1 MKERIYGLTKLFAL
15 CLIVLLGMCLRFYNL
30 NFPSIG
36 YHNMME
42 NEYLATAQEMNT
54 TRDYS
59 LNRMYCYNI
68 FEEPVHRYHSQPPL
82 ISYQILLAWRLFD
95 ENLWGPR
102 LFNVLFGGLSI
113 LGIYFIASILFRNI
127 FLSLFAGLSL
137 AIMPLAVFFSRNIQ
151 PESPAFFFM
160 ILANLFFLRFV
171 SSSKKYNLFFS
182 GLSLSAACLYKFNFF
197 ITVIPF
203 IFCFPFKIFF
213 NNRKEFL
220 KILFVFCLSIL
231 PAVIAIIWLR
241 FLNRWDFQELHR
253 IGSFSIFTS
262 SYWAEHGRIIWWY
275 AKQENFGVIYAV
287 LTLLGIITAF
297 LKRRGLLNRYI
308 IGWGLAVICYG
319 IMYSE
324 YIYQNNFS
332 QMPFLLLASVSAG
345 YAISSVSSIVKNAF
359 KRDLFLA
366 FMLLTIVITSAPF
379 IHNSILRIRGTLFL
393 GADVAGETLRE
404 FTKPGEYI
412 FLSTHAQGYGIVRYS
427 RRLAGWVDE
436 LAGFKD
442 KEDEFDIKYIC
453 FYPIENLM
461 RLRFSSL
468 PLYEYIQKNYRIKE
482 VGLTDEPFKLYYII
496 FERGE
501 GADIEE
507 SLGSLSG
514 TKQIKAIYKSF
525 DMYTIFYSLRP
536 LIGKP
541 GDTG

>member
-1 MKERIYGLTKLFAL
+1 MKERIYGLTKVLAL
-15 CLIVLLGMCLRFYNL
+15 CLIVSLGMCLRSYIL

-36 YHNMME
+36 YHNMIE
-42 NEYLATAQEMNT
+42 NEYLTTAQEMNT
-54 TRDYS
+54 AHDYS
-59 LNRMYCYNI
+59 LNRMHCYNI
-68 FEEPVHRYHSQPPL
+68 FEEPVHRYYSQPPL

-102 LFNVLFGGLSI
+102 LFNVLFGAFSI

-127 FLSLFAGLSL
+127 FLSLFASFSL

-160 ILANLFFLRFV
+160 ILANLFYLRFA
-171 SSSKKYNLFFS
+171 SSFKKYNLFFS

-231 PAVIAIIWLR
+231 PIVTAIIWLS
-241 FLNRWDFQELHR
+241 FLNRWDFQELHKIR
-253 IGSFSIFTS
+253 SFSIFTS
-262 SYWAEHGRIIWWY
+262 SYWAEHGRTIWWY
-275 AKQENFGVIYAV
+275 TKQENFSVIYVA

-332 QMPFLLLASVSAG
+332 QMPFLLLASVSTG
-345 YAISSVSSIVKNAF
+345 YAVLYISLVLKKIFTK
-359 KRDLFLA
+359 DLFLPLILMTVA
-366 FMLLTIVITSAPF
+366 ISIPF
-379 IHNSILRIRGTLFL
+379 AYNSILRMYATAFL
-393 GADVAGETLRE
+393 GVDVAGESLRE
-404 FTKPGEYI
+404 FTRPNEYI

-442 KEDEFDIKYIC
+442 KEKEFDIKYIC

-461 RLRFSSL
+461 RLKFSSL

-496 FERGE
+496 FEKGE
-501 GADIEE
+501 GVDIEK

-514 TKQIKAIYKSF
+514 IKRIQAIYKSF
-525 DMYTIFYSLRP
+525 DMYVIFYSLRP

-541 GDTG
+541 EDTR